1 MNKHD
6 LDYKEYIEIAEGV
19 YWVGFYDEKADI
31 HCNPYLIVDGDEAVL
46 IDSGSREDFSTVMLK
61 IMRTG
66 VTPDKIK
73 RLIYQHYDPDLCGN
87 IPHIE
92 AIINSDELKI
102 ISQYANNVFINYY
115 SSSSPKLC
123 IERDLD
129 YKFEFSSGRRL
140 EFIMTPYA
148 HAPGNFVT
156 YDTKTKI
163 LFSSDIFGSYDYNY
177 SLYSQIDERCRNCAR
192 TGNCP
197 ITQRECIIDG
207 ILAFHRDSMPS
218 LKALLYAIEKIE
230 ERDISMIAP
239 QHGSIL
245 DTAAAREI
253 VIDQLKKIDCVGID
267 YFLRKKAGR
276 EGDEK

>member
-19 YWVGFYDEKADI
+19 YWVGFYDEKSNL

-46 IDSGSREDFSTVMLK
+46 IDSGSRDDFSTVMLK

-66 VTPDKIK
+66 ITPNKIK

-102 ISQYANNVFINYY
+102 ISQHANNVFIDYY
-115 SSSSPKLC
+115 SVSSPKLC

-129 YKFEFSSGRRL
+129 YKFEFASGRRL

-148 HAPGNFVT
+148 HAPGSFVT
-156 YDTKTKI
+156 YDTKTKT
-163 LFSSDIFGSYDYNY
+163 LFSSDLFGNYDYSSDLY
-177 SLYSQIDERCRNCAR
+177 SLIGEICGNCSMPR
-192 TGNCP
+192 TCP
-197 ITQRECIIDG
+197 ITQGKCSIKGLLR
-207 ILAFHRDSMPS
+207 FHRENMPS
-218 LKALLYAIEKIE
+218 KKALLYAIERIE
-230 ERDISMIAP
+230 EKDIAMIAP
-239 QHGSIL
+239 QHGNIL
-245 DTAAAREI
+245 DTAVSREI
-253 VIDQLKKIDCVGID
+253 AIDRLKEIDCVGID
-267 YFLRKKAGR
+267 YFLQKQRR
-276 EGDEK
+276 EEVDE